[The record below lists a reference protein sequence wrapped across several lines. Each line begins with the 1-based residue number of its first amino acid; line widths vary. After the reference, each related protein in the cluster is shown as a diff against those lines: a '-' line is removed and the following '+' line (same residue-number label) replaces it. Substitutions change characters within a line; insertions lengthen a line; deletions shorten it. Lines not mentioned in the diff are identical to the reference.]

1 MSFGNAHTIHAREHH
16 MGWNPANTP
25 VRTVA
30 PGDTVEF
37 DCIDSSGGQ
46 ITENTVAAD
55 LASVDW
61 TQFAPLTGPVA
72 VDGAEPGDA
81 LKINIESFQPSGWGW
96 SAISIVAVTTAP
108 VVSDLIS
115 ERPHAWQ
122 QLK

>member
-25 VRTVA
+25 VQTVA

-46 ITENTVAAD
+46 ITENTVATD

-61 TQFAPLTGPVA
+61 TQFAPLTGPLAGRWCRTRGRTKDNYRVL
-72 VDGAEPGDA
+72 P
-81 LKINIESFQPSGWGW
+81 
-96 SAISIVAVTTAP
+96 AIW
-108 VVSDLIS
+108 LGM
-115 ERPHAWQ
+115 ECHHQHLRH
-122 QLK
+122 LE